1 MKECGR
7 ERRITMI
14 EISPQNGCA
23 KKTDEILAE
32 ESKTDE
38 RSYACL
44 IERYEKKLAR
54 YITRIGIFTNEDVE
68 EILQET
74 FIKAYENIEDFDA
87 NLKFSSWIYR
97 IAHNEA
103 VSRIR
108 RDASRRTLS
117 QTEFNE
123 LVEQIADELTIEEE
137 IDTSIVSREIR
148 NIIAAMDPKYRDVL
162 VLRFLEHKD
171 YGEISDILKKPTGTI
186 ATLLNRAKKIFE
198 KEAKR
203 NPVISSS
210 L

>member
-1 MKECGR
+1 MV
-7 ERRITMI
+7 
-14 EISPQNGCA
+14 EIPTQNGCA
-23 KKTDEILAE
+23 GKTDEILAE

-38 RSYACL
+38 RAYACL
-44 IERYEKKLAR
+44 MERYEKKLAR
-54 YITRIGIFTNEDVE
+54 YVRRIGVFTDEDVE

-74 FIKAYENIEDFDA
+74 FIKTYENIEDFDA

-117 QTEFNE
+117 QTEFDE
-123 LVEQIADELTIEEE
+123 LAEQVADELVLEEE
-137 IDTSIVSREIR
+137 VDKSIVSGEIR
-148 NIIAAMDPKYRDVL
+148 SIIAAMDPKYRDVL

-171 YGEISDILKKPTGTI
+171 YGEISDILKKPIGTV

-198 KEAKR
+198 KEAKK
-203 NPVISSS
+203 NPVLSSS
-210 L
+210 I